1 MKFSALKN
9 LSEKHLRIDTL
20 DGGLDTSVPPTNIE
34 NSSLSDCKNVF
45 FDGHKLKTRPA
56 LFTDTSKII
65 KCDYTEES
73 FYSKFELTE
82 SKIYFE
88 NDCYR
93 VAVEYIQVDIA
104 EQFAAIYFV
113 NSEGTPSYKGAIR
126 FWRTS
131 DEIFYV
137 PYHITVYQ
145 GKPQTGGGIFALV
158 CMTNAEKYTEKRFE
172 IYEIDSANKSWQQVK
187 DFYTPTVYINGRGD
201 SYERA
206 AATDQAYSAAPI
218 NLEVPNMLNGEF
230 YAYFSSDGYSSAF
243 RLPFSGLAQ
252 KTVICRVYTNP
263 TSYTEWIINSENS
276 SDVQSILGSS
286 VTLNVDRSKG
296 MIYFTV
302 PSGDYSIPL
311 MGKYRANNIKI
322 TATKTIESGFDDIV
336 SCTKCAYFN
345 SRIVL
350 SGGIKNNRV
359 YSARYENPLY
369 FPLSDATEI
378 GEPISSVT
386 ALLPFKD
393 KILAFKSGE
402 SYLIDI
408 KRGKA
413 INSIALLA
421 DNNSIFYKSDTFSVT
436 PLNHNAGALSENAVT
451 ILGDNAMFYAN
462 DGNIYLINRNGSIK
476 NMGNKIKAL
485 IKKISR
491 YSQQKVIVLSSDSYF
506 IFAWENIAFAY
517 WLKDNE
523 INNGSWYF
531 WEFPEDI
538 SVCGGFSG
546 VKSPV
551 LLYRKGVNT
560 AYCATLS
567 GDTDI
572 IIEDAN
578 SEKIAHHN
586 INSFFETKHFLSS
599 SLNSYKKLNKIYMN
613 LYEKGKLK
621 ILINGK
627 NARIDFNSN
636 YNYEN
641 QKCALIIPWTS
652 RLNSVYITLFSDTYF
667 ELGELDVFF
676 KEASE

>member
-9 LSEKHLRIDTL
+9 FSEKHLRIDTL
-20 DGGLDTSVPPTNIE
+20 DGGLDTSMPPTNIE

-158 CMTNAEKYTEKRFE
+158 CMTNAEKYTERRFE